1 VTASMRRIPAATPPS
16 DTILNKPMSP
26 VRTTGQ
32 IVPDIAT
39 LVSKL
44 RNEAKVI

>member
-1 VTASMRRIPAATPPS
+1 VTLPAS
-16 DTILNKPMSP
+16 
-26 VRTTGQ
+26 RTAGQ

-44 RNEAKVI
+44 ANDAKAI